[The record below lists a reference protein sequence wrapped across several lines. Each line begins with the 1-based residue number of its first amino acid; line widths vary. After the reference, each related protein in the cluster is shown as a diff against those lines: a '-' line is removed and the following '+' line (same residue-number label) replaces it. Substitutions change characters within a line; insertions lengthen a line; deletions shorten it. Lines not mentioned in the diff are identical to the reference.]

1 MPAMNIKNPTA
12 RYPKRIQT
20 MARRKSRARNGMP
33 GLPKKRRSATRKR
46 YIILFRCGGRGPLL
60 RLDRLDKQGNRRQTS
75 ATFFAPRKKQFMV
88 GAEQGKVPPTRKI
101 GSYDRRRPQSHAG
114 FVEWRF
120 SNRRRNNRG
129 IRRASRC
136 TGKFPELYRRVR
148 IDTIQRDKAHDI
160 DAFRRRL
167 ARLILNCE
175 QGKMYGT
182 WNDHG
187 RLLSY

>member
-12 RYPKRIQT
+12 RSPKRIQT

-88 GAEQGKVPPTRKI
+88 GVEQGKVPPTRKI

-120 SNRRRNNRG
+120 SNRRRNNQG
-129 IRRASRC
+129 IRYEPRC
-136 TGKFPELYRRVR
+136 TSEFSEISGTLPTSSYRY
-148 IDTIQRDKAHDI
+148 DTTRQD
-160 DAFRRRL
+160 
-167 ARLILNCE
+167 
-175 QGKMYGT
+175 
-182 WNDHG
+182 
-187 RLLSY
+187 S